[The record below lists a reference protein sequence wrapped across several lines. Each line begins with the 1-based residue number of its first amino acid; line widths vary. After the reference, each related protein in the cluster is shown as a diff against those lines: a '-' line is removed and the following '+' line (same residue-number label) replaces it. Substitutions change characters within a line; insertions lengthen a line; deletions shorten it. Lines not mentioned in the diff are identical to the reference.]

1 MDEIPGIGNHNLAA
15 SIRTRS
21 IPKGCYDAGEGF
33 YSPQTKCLYD
43 PLDLNRVL
51 RIPTSVEEKW
61 IIEHCRKAWRETVGP
76 RPGVLEEVLDRGD
89 LSILSADT
97 LMSDYK
103 KS

>member
-21 IPKGCYDAGEGF
+21 IPKGCYDTGEGF

-76 RPGVLEEVLDRGD
+76 RPGVLEEVMDRGD